1 MEQAEGRGVQG
12 PGVILNRNLEIKI
25 KNATHDANTHTS
37 ERVRDTHELISD
49 SQLSTEVWNPEKIRC
64 RTEMN
69 WQVTIELNWNWGE
82 YEMGDWSTKEIEAQ
96 FLR

>member
-49 SQLSTEVWNPEKIRC
+49 SQLSTEV
-64 RTEMN
+64 
-69 WQVTIELNWNWGE
+69 
-82 YEMGDWSTKEIEAQ
+82 
-96 FLR
+96 